1 MPYVLT
7 CGLRKC
13 TKWCS
18 IVSGVMVTSVHGKT
32 MITVRLTA
40 HYVLVH
46 PTVILAFCGQQCG
59 GSFKRISI
67 RLLGEIRYSCV
78 GWIPIGMNPIVLHNG
93 CRDIASLCM
102 RKGLYVL
109 SGDSDFFLFPV
120 KGVIWLFDTLRSSPP
135 WIKNKK
141 IGIFRQETVLRK
153 MDISLEEFKR
163 VCLLMGN
170 DYAPNVLGM
179 YFFFFFL
186 RYGDE

>member
-1 MPYVLT
+1 
-7 CGLRKC
+7 
-13 TKWCS
+13 
-18 IVSGVMVTSVHGKT
+18 
-32 MITVRLTA
+32 
-40 HYVLVH
+40 
-46 PTVILAFCGQQCG
+46 
-59 GSFKRISI
+59 
-67 RLLGEIRYSCV
+67 
-78 GWIPIGMNPIVLHNG
+78 
-93 CRDIASLCM
+93 M

-109 SGDSDFFLFPV
+109 SRDSDFFLFPV
-120 KGVIWLFDTLRSSPP
+120 KGVIWLFDALRSSPP